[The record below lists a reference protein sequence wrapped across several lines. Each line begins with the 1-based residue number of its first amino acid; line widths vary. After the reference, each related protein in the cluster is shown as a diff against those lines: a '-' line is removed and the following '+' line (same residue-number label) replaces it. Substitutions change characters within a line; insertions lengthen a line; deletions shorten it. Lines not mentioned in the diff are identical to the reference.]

1 MGSTS
6 YTLKPDT
13 DSNKYTDHEI
23 ADIEVIIED
32 YYFILKQKTEKGTNI
47 IALDEKQYKKLVKSI
62 LDQFQGMV
70 DTAESLQEIA

>member
-13 DSNKYTDHEI
+13 DSNNYTDHEI
-23 ADIEVIIED
+23 ANIEVIIED

-47 IALDEKQYKKLVKSI
+47 IALDEKQYKKLVKNI
-62 LDQFQGMV
+62 LEGFKRIV
-70 DTAESLQEIA
+70 DTVESLQEIA